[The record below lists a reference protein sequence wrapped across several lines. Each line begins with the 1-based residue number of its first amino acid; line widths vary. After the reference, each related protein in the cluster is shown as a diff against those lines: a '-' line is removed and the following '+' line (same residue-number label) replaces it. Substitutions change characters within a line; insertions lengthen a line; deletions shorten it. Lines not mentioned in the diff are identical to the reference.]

1 MQTNHISNQYQ
12 HVQTIKTL
20 YNTNQKASKL
30 ISTSIQTK
38 KPQNQT
44 KKPQHVQT
52 IQTLYNTNTNP
63 RRNFLERKPAEFTP
77 IPMSQL

>member
-52 IQTLYNTNTNP
+52 LYNTNQKASKP
-63 RRNFLERKPAEFTP
+63 NFKPIST
-77 IPMSQL
+77 SSKN

>member
-52 IQTLYNTNTNP
+52 I
-63 RRNFLERKPAEFTP
+63 
-77 IPMSQL
+77 